1 MKLFSLFFIISSLY
15 YIFNRDRLIVRPS
28 SRVYKNIFS
37 VYFDI
42 IYYGIELFYIF
53 WIIGLIFFDF
63 KFGVIFLILTLFRW
77 FLLKNLL
84 DNDLLNK
91 YDRFIITRSDFI
103 YQLPHPKIEYMNE
116 NCIWIPEGYY

>member
-77 FLLKNLL
+77 FLLKPNREK
-84 DNDLLNK
+84 NDYAFNVLKILTLVS
-91 YDRFIITRSDFI
+91 YYFIS
-103 YQLPHPKIEYMNE
+103 
-116 NCIWIPEGYY
+116 